1 MFFFAVCFHSTT
13 NLVIYK
19 LVMLN
24 YDVCYMQVASNKL
37 RWAVGCILGETE
49 SEADPQV
56 RAAYAKE
63 KYKFMTLPAVKA
75 SVNCVFPYINMLSI
89 FIAIKRVYPALA
101 SYINVRSCLL
111 LYV

>member
-1 MFFFAVCFHSTT
+1 
-13 NLVIYK
+13 
-19 LVMLN
+19 MLN

-37 RWAVGCILGETE
+37 RWAVGCILGKTE